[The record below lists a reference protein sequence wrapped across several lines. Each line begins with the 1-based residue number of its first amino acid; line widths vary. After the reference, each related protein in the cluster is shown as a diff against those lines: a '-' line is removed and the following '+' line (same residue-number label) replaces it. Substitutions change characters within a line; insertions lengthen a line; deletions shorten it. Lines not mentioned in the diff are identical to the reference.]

1 MKRITTKKIIK
12 FKKTRLKYPIIKEL
26 NSRFSPRFFSGEKID
41 SKILHSIFEA
51 GRWAP
56 SAYNYQPWYF
66 YWSEK
71 DSIAYKKIISTLSLR
86 NQWAKSA
93 PVLIIACYLKEREDK
108 TNKFAEYDLGSA
120 VMSMIT
126 QAQFCGIYA
135 RQMGLFDNEKLQKLL
150 NISKE
155 YKPFIVLAIGKI
167 GDYQKIDKE
176 LLERE
181 LQKRE
186 RKISISKNI

>member
-1 MKRITTKKIIK
+1 MKKITTKKIIE
-12 FKKTRLKYPIIKEL
+12 FKKTRLKPPIIKEL
-26 NSRFSPRFFSGEKID
+26 KLRFSPRFFSGEKID

-71 DSIAYKKIISTLSLR
+71 ESVAYKKIISTLSER

-93 PVLIIACYLKEREDK
+93 PVLIVACYLKERENK
-108 TNKFAEYDLGSA
+108 INKFAEYDLGLA
-120 VMSMIT
+120 VMSMTI
-126 QAQFCGIYA
+126 QAQTYDIYT
-135 RQMGLFDNEKLQKLL
+135 RQMGLFDNEKLQELL
-150 NISKE
+150 KIPKE

-167 GDYQKIDKE
+167 GDYQKIDQE

-186 RKISISKNI
+186 QKISISKKL

>member
-1 MKRITTKKIIK
+1 MKKITTKKIIE
-12 FKKTRLKYPIIKEL
+12 FKKTRLKFPIIKEL
-26 NSRFSPRFFSGEKID
+26 KSRFSPRLFKGEKVD
-41 SKILHSIFEA
+41 SKVLRSIFEA
-51 GRWAP
+51 ARWAP

-71 DSIAYKKIISTLSLR
+71 DSIAYKKIISTLSER

-93 PVLIIACYLKEREDK
+93 PILVVACYLKEREDK
-108 TNKFAEYDLGSA
+108 INKFAEYDLGSA

-126 QAQFCGIYA
+126 QAQSCGIYT
-135 RQMGLFDNEKLQKLL
+135 RQMGMFDNEKLQESL
-150 NISKE
+150 NIPKE
-155 YKPFIVLAIGKI
+155 YKPFIVLAMGKI
-167 GDYQKIDKE
+167 GDYQKIDQE

-186 RKISISKNI
+186 RKISISKKI